1 MNSSL
6 LSIPSAS
13 TLTQVTII
21 SYLDFWNSRPAGLTP
36 FTLSPSQSFVLQPE
50 LPFWNVLKPFNGFPL
65 HLESNLTSIMLPT
78 RFCWIYS
85 PYQSLQPY
93 LMLHCTFAHYN
104 SATRTYLSFPKAQLY
119 FSHLKYFI
127 HHISSAIFTLYSI
140 LCLASFYHP

>member
-1 MNSSL
+1 MRNL
-6 LSIPSAS
+6 L
-13 TLTQVTII
+13 
-21 SYLDFWNSRPAGLTP
+21 F
-36 FTLSPSQSFVLQPE
+36 FLQPIQSSYCQKTE
-50 LPFWNVLKPFNGFPL
+50 FGRAFL
-65 HLESNLTSIMLPT
+65 HSTFFLEKSDSKILRIKDLFLYHFDLETKKLVNDCW
-78 RFCWIYS
+78 FCWIYS